1 MFGHMRLL
9 GSGSYLALLI
19 PDRAIA
25 TDQERQVAYVVGADD
40 VARMKAV
47 ELGPLTN
54 GLRVV
59 RSGLE
64 PGDLVIIDG
73 LQRAQAGHKV
83 RPVRGRVVAEATPPA
98 TVDTGPPASTAT
110 AADGAR

>member
-1 MFGHMRLL
+1 
-9 GSGSYLALLI
+9 
-19 PDRAIA
+19 
-25 TDQERQVAYVVGADD
+25 
-40 VARMKAV
+40 MKAV

-59 RSGLE
+59 KSGLE
-64 PGDLVIIDG
+64 PSDLVIIDG

-83 RPVRGRVVAEATPPA
+83 KTVRGQVVAQPTPPA
-98 TVDTGPPASTAT
+98 SVDTGPPASTAT